1 MYVEYLKD
9 FLFTVEVDDATKDIT
24 FSLSLFENQLTFTR
38 FDFLSAIGLA
48 DSNIVVPL
56 PPKGTVRAGLATLGL
71 TDKDKPFLSSIE
83 LVNSSP
89 LKIKYFSPIWKIFM
103 QYIVKCLGGMQRSH
117 NQMNLSQQTIA
128 YCLIFGLEIN
138 IGEIIF
144 NDMIYKIQNRKKT
157 KERNICYTRFISLVL
172 EQILGDNYQDKSL
185 TVLKP
190 HHISAASFQIPSA
203 SEVSLTSHMLKVA
216 KLSKE
221 PEESLIL
228 PSEEVNA
235 EATADKSQSRT
246 NVQPLSQP
254 KAPTAKKP
262 RKEKIPSS
270 TQPKVLDKIVEEKE
284 IAEDHPLV
292 ISTDD
297 VDLDVG
303 TNIYFMSSGPTD
315 MTLDNVDSM
324 PTLISNSLRAQ
335 LPGLLADALKDS
347 ESIPSSKLLVE
358 NQGEQPAEV
367 ARTNEGKELVVHKPE
382 EKKLKGA
389 ILVEDDSDEDDLD
402 KQPLSKRF
410 KIETPFPNIENP
422 IPLSSFIPEHLLN
435 PEEKSLQD
443 FTDQLFK
450 ITSSKFSPTPPR
462 DSFKGGSNLKL
473 PKIKPFI
480 TPEGPLSQEKI
491 NEQLRE
497 LKRLADLKA
506 EQDKSKRELRKMFNQ
521 ATLKAHA

>member
-144 NDMIYKIQNRKKT
+144 NDLIYKIQNRKKNRET
-157 KERNICYTRFISLVL
+157 NICYTRFISLVL
-172 EQILGDNYQDKSL
+172 EQILGDNYQDESL

-270 TQPKVLDKIVEEKE
+270 TQPKMDVDVKYDGIDIDLEIQADIDECIAYVDALRVKGIDARVIVEVVDREETETEVTYETLGDLVQRFHDHTKE
-284 IAEDHPLV
+284 ISAHRVQAIKSVQRD
-292 ISTDD
+292 
-297 VDLDVG
+297 
-303 TNIYFMSSGPTD
+303 
-315 MTLDNVDSM
+315 
-324 PTLISNSLRAQ
+324 
-335 LPGLLADALKDS
+335 
-347 ESIPSSKLLVE
+347 
-358 NQGEQPAEV
+358 QGHRIRV
-367 ARTNEGKELVVHKPE
+367 TR
-382 EKKLKGA
+382 
-389 ILVEDDSDEDDLD
+389 
-402 KQPLSKRF
+402 
-410 KIETPFPNIENP
+410 
-422 IPLSSFIPEHLLN
+422 
-435 PEEKSLQD
+435 
-443 FTDQLFK
+443 
-450 ITSSKFSPTPPR
+450 
-462 DSFKGGSNLKL
+462 
-473 PKIKPFI
+473 
-480 TPEGPLSQEKI
+480 SQ
-491 NEQLRE
+491 R
-497 LKRLADLKA
+497 
-506 EQDKSKRELRKMFNQ
+506 RELRVQREMRQIRRFRFYDRMRIARLEACARRHLGYRALGARDAARN
-521 ATLKAHA
+521 LKPLIGGGGEQEEISGNGNGNVNGGGNGYNFGGFMYNNTQFSLM

>member
-1 MYVEYLKD
+1 MPKRYQQLNLRGTASNHSQTSLGESGDDTERLKC
-9 FLFTVEVDDATKDIT
+9 
-24 FSLSLFENQLTFTR
+24 LTF
-38 FDFLSAIGLA
+38 DP
-48 DSNIVVPL
+48 DNSNFI
-56 PPKGTVRAGLATLGL
+56 RL
-71 TDKDKPFLSSIE
+71 THL
-83 LVNSSP
+83 
-89 LKIKYFSPIWKIFM
+89 
-103 QYIVKCLGGMQRSH
+103 
-117 NQMNLSQQTIA
+117 
-128 YCLIFGLEIN
+128 
-138 IGEIIF
+138 
-144 NDMIYKIQNRKKT
+144 
-157 KERNICYTRFISLVL
+157 
-172 EQILGDNYQDKSL
+172 
-185 TVLKP
+185 
-190 HHISAASFQIPSA
+190 
-203 SEVSLTSHMLKVA
+203 
-216 KLSKE
+216 
-221 PEESLIL
+221 
-228 PSEEVNA
+228 
-235 EATADKSQSRT
+235 
-246 NVQPLSQP
+246 
-254 KAPTAKKP
+254 
-262 RKEKIPSS
+262 
-270 TQPKVLDKIVEEKE
+270 VLDKIVEEKE

-292 ISTDD
+292 ISIDD

-315 MTLDNVDSM
+315 MTLDNVVSSSELSSMPDDDLHSVLAFDTIKSGDDDDMAYSRHMSKEGTTDTLFNAFAKYHSLSGHLDYVYEEDSM

-347 ESIPSSKLLVE
+347 KSERFVTLQKVLTNVLRSEMEQSVTSKVCSGMQESAESIPSSKLLVE

-462 DSFKGGSNLKL
+462 DSFK
-473 PKIKPFI
+473 
-480 TPEGPLSQEKI
+480 EGPLSQEKI

-506 EQDKSKRELRKMFNQ
+506 EQDKSEQELRKMFNQ

>member
-1 MYVEYLKD
+1 
-9 FLFTVEVDDATKDIT
+9 
-24 FSLSLFENQLTFTR
+24 
-38 FDFLSAIGLA
+38 
-48 DSNIVVPL
+48 
-56 PPKGTVRAGLATLGL
+56 
-71 TDKDKPFLSSIE
+71 
-83 LVNSSP
+83 
-89 LKIKYFSPIWKIFM
+89 
-103 QYIVKCLGGMQRSH
+103 
-117 NQMNLSQQTIA
+117 MNLSQQTIA

-144 NDMIYKIQNRKKT
+144 NDLIYKIQNRKKNRET
-157 KERNICYTRFISLVL
+157 NICYTRFISLVL
-172 EQILGDNYQDKSL
+172 EQILGDNYHDESL

-190 HHISAASFQIPSA
+190 HHISAASFQTPSA

-246 NVQPLSQP
+246 NVLLNQAEHFKLPLKNHPSLHAEAVCGPPLINPRLDASERQGARNQLIPLMP
-254 KAPTAKKP
+254 KRAPYDMSRVKF
-262 RKEKIPSS
+262 I
-270 TQPKVLDKIVEEKE
+270 KVLQSF
-284 IAEDHPLV
+284 PP
-292 ISTDD
+292 S
-297 VDLDVG
+297 LDSF
-303 TNIYFMSSGPTD
+303 TYIYSSE
-315 MTLDNVDSM
+315 LSSM
-324 PTLISNSLRAQ
+324 PDDDLHSVLAFDTIKSGDDDDMAYSRHMSKEGTTDTLFNAFAKYHSLSA
-335 LPGLLADALKDS
+335 

-443 FTDQLFK
+443 FTDQLTK
-450 ITSSKFSPTPPR
+450 E
-462 DSFKGGSNLKL
+462 DVH
-473 PKIKPFI
+473 
-480 TPEGPLSQEKI
+480 
-491 NEQLRE
+491 
-497 LKRLADLKA
+497 
-506 EQDKSKRELRKMFNQ
+506 Q
-521 ATLKAHA
+521 ATLEGSCLKIGLDMRQGQDDQKLKTLGFSEWMEVYALASKKTGKSNDMLLQSLRAKFQWVINQAKKVDGMDRNLIPPPRVVPIQSLVINEPESGIFFMNRNTNIGFQRENEFHLAPTTGLIRIQNQIKTDSEISADCSHMMIYVIEDRK